1 MEGFEYILLYTINLN
16 SPSQNVETQCPR
28 PPRCIPAK
36 RHPRSKHRK
45 FTFRETIPFTSL
57 IITLSAQGPR
67 CCCSWFLFEEEL
79 GSWNSRRIP
88 YWNLT
93 PGLCGCSDVS
103 RKSSGCKHTY
113 SQWKSVSWVH
123 RHYNIA
129 TSPGLSHSLVDG
141 HLRGENAEAPRWVF
155 EQPLREW
162 ALAWSLYKTKDEEI
176 ETNNFDKPSLRE
188 LQRLA
193 MLGRDKALEE
203 FTVSLLNTELA

>member
-1 MEGFEYILLYTINLN
+1 MYIYVNFVYMYYIYIIYIYTSFRRLVFVWKVSNIFFN

-113 SQWKSVSWVH
+113 SQWKSVS
-123 RHYNIA
+123 
-129 TSPGLSHSLVDG
+129 
-141 HLRGENAEAPRWVF
+141 
-155 EQPLREW
+155 
-162 ALAWSLYKTKDEEI
+162 
-176 ETNNFDKPSLRE
+176 
-188 LQRLA
+188 
-193 MLGRDKALEE
+193 
-203 FTVSLLNTELA
+203 